1 MCPLL
6 PRPKWFQIP
15 IDGKDH
21 PHNSIAQFHSRII
34 DALALEGRRRRRRQ
48 RAKVLMEQQTKQ
60 LHLIC
65 TQRK

>member
-48 RAKVLMEQQTKQ
+48 RAKVLMEQ
-60 LHLIC
+60 
-65 TQRK
+65 